1 MRVQQYPTTLGL
13 GVRVGWAGVNS
24 PQGVLLRTGAK
35 QRQQGQQG
43 QAAGGGSLL
52 LAPLAMPQ
60 ATGQDEAEHPAA
72 FILDLLKQPQ
82 VSQPQGV
89 LPCDHTI
96 KKGRAALCWPRAA
109 WATPTCTLFAR
120 SP

>member
-35 QRQQGQQG
+35 QRPQGQQGQQG
-43 QAAGGGSLL
+43 QAAAGGSLL

-60 ATGQDEAEHPAA
+60 AAGQGDAEQPAA

-82 VSQPQGV
+82 VGQRR
-89 LPCDHTI
+89 
-96 KKGRAALCWPRAA
+96 RAAA
-109 WATPTCTLFAR
+109 
-120 SP
+120 